1 MELVP
6 LVLLK
11 GGGGGGVSQKPRM
24 AILSLP
30 ISFLG
35 EASVGRENPGPGQ
48 EAGVGESKIGS
59 GETTM
64 LGIYQRLAAV

>member
-1 MELVP
+1 
-6 LVLLK
+6 
-11 GGGGGGVSQKPRM
+11 M

-48 EAGVGESKIGS
+48 EAGVGESKIGT
-59 GETTM
+59 GETAM
-64 LGIYQRLAAV
+64 LGIYQGLAAV